1 MHAWIFAARYPNQT
15 FHPRNW
21 LTQTLNYVV
30 FLGDGADIPAYV
42 EPVVTAGHEFSGRV
56 VALGEGAE
64 EVSHHFEIL
73 C

>member
-1 MHAWIFAARYPNQT
+1 M
-15 FHPRNW
+15 
-21 LTQTLNYVV
+21 

-64 EVSHHFEIL
+64 EVSHHSKISG
-73 C
+73 

>member
-1 MHAWIFAARYPNQT
+1 MHGYLLLDIQT
-15 FHPRNW
+15 KNFTLETGWPK
-21 LTQTLNYVV
+21 TLNYVV
-30 FLGDGADIPAYV
+30 FSGDGADIPAYV

-64 EVSHHFEIL
+64 EVSHHSKIS